1 MSLEG
6 LAGRPEAS
14 VAVLGKSLP
23 PLGGAMI
30 DPRVGLKSS
39 AVVVVF
45 SEGEIVTLASVVS
58 GKGAPVEPAANVAL
72 GPMAKTVS

>member
-1 MSLEG
+1 MEG
-6 LAGRPEAS
+6 LAGRPEEAS

-30 DPRVGLKSS
+30 DPRVGLKSL

-45 SEGEIVTLASVVS
+45 SEGETVTLARVVN
-58 GKGAPVEPAANVAL
+58 GNGAPVEPAIKVSL
-72 GPMAKTVS
+72 GPRRGTV